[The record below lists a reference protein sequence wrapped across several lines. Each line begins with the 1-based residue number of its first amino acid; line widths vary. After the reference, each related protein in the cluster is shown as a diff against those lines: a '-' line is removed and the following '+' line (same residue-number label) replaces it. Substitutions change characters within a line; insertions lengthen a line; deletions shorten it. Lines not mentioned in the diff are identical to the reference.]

1 MTNIKKI
8 SLIGILS
15 ALYVVCSLTLKIPMG
30 VGAIALDMGYLVLT
44 FAAFAVGGYAAIVGG
59 LGALIESALFSP
71 YGISWGWV
79 IMNII
84 IGLICGLV
92 FKEIKLD
99 KIRGYVISGF
109 VIITAV
115 FIGIVEKTA
124 FECWMYSIPILV
136 KLPKSAVAFA
146 IDTAV
151 MLIGLPITKQVL
163 KAVKK

>member
-1 MTNIKKI
+1 MNIKKV

-59 LGALIESALFSP
+59 IGALVESALFSP

-79 IMNII
+79 VMNII
-84 IGLICGLV
+84 IGLICGLI
-92 FKEIKLD
+92 FKSIKLN
-99 KIRGYVISGF
+99 KARSYVGAGI
-109 VIITAV
+109 VIVGAVLAGITA
-115 FIGIVEKTA
+115 KTVI
-124 FECWMYSIPILV
+124 ECTLYSIPYLV

-146 IDTAV
+146 IDTIV
-151 MLIGLPITKQVL
+151 MLIGLPITSKAL
-163 KAVKK
+163 KAIKK